1 MRYDKHG
8 FPIPPQ
14 FDRRPGG
21 EADDGTFPRPQAGRG
36 VGPAGLPEP
45 VRRPRK
51 PWVVLAVLAAL
62 VPVIVGPALL
72 PAMREFVV
80 HWSLEQARDREAA
93 RDIPGAIRALG
104 RAIRW
109 HGRNNP
115 DLLCERAMLRLENRD
130 SAGALAD
137 VELASAS
144 AATAVQPWRVR
155 ALVHAA
161 REEPDAAA
169 DAADMVVK
177 LSTPGNPDAL
187 NHRAYIKA
195 LVGRDLEAALADI
208 DRALS
213 GTTEPSPALLDT
225 RGYILHLLGRHQE
238 AVDQLNV
245 AIAGLQKMQRQV
257 KNLRGRVDDRA
268 GLECR
273 LRRLEHDWAVMLQ
286 HRGLAC
292 RAVGLEEQAK
302 QDLELAQ
309 RKGFDPSRGIF

>member
-1 MRYDKHG
+1 MSMRYDKDG
-8 FPIPPQ
+8 FPIPAQ
-14 FDRRPGG
+14 FDRRVGDG
-21 EADDGTFPRPQAGRG
+21 ADDFSRPLPDRGGPPRRS
-36 VGPAGLPEP
+36 PEP
-45 VRRPRK
+45 PRGSWK
-51 PWVVLAVLAAL
+51 PWVILGLLAAI
-62 VPVIVGPALL
+62 VPAVVGPALL
-72 PAMREFVV
+72 PAIRQFVV
-80 HWSLEQARDREAA
+80 HWSLEQAQDREAA

-109 HGRNNP
+109 RGR
-115 DLLCERAMLRLENRD
+115 DDVELLCAQAVLRLENRD
-130 SAGALAD
+130 TDGALAD
-137 VELASAS
+137 LARASGSAG
-144 AATAVQPWRVR
+144 TAVQPWRVR

-161 REEPDAAA
+161 REEA
-169 DAADMVVK
+169 DAATEAAERVVK
-177 LSTPGNPDAL
+177 LSGPGDPEAL

-195 LVGRDLEAALADI
+195 LVGRDLPGALADI

-238 AVDQLNV
+238 AIDLLNV
-245 AIAGLQKMQRQV
+245 AINGQQKMQRQV
-257 KNLRGRVDDRA
+257 KNLRGRVDDRT

-273 LRRLEHDWAVMLQ
+273 LRRLEHEWAVMLQ

>member
-1 MRYDKHG
+1 MRYDKDG
-8 FPIPPQ
+8 FPIPAQ
-14 FDRRPGG
+14 FDRRVGDD
-21 EADDGTFPRPQAGRG
+21 ADDFSRPLAGRG
-36 VGPAGLPEP
+36 APPGRGPEP
-45 VRRPRK
+45 ARGSRK
-51 PWVVLAVLAAL
+51 PWVILALLAL
-62 VPVIVGPALL
+62 IVPAVVGPALL
-72 PAMREFVV
+72 PAIREFVV
-80 HWSLEQARDREAA
+80 HWSVEQARDREAA
-93 RDIPGAIRALG
+93 RDIPGAIKAYG

-109 HGRNNP
+109 HDG
-115 DLLCERAMLRLENRD
+115 DDAGLLCERALLRLENRD
-130 SAGALAD
+130 TDGALAD
-137 VELASAS
+137 LERASGS
-144 AATAVQPWRVR
+144 AAAAVHPWRVR

-161 REEPDAAA
+161 REEA
-169 DAADMVVK
+169 DAATEAAEMVVK
-177 LSTPGNPDAL
+177 LSGPGDPDAL

-195 LVGRDLEAALADI
+195 LVGRDLPGALADI

-238 AVDQLNV
+238 AIDQLNV
-245 AIAGLQKMQRQV
+245 AINGLQKMQRQV